1 MVHIFQP
8 ACACGITKKKFVGL
22 YELSDVDECAEG
34 IHSCSSKAECTD
46 IDGGYYCN
54 STEGSI
60 SDSHGNGQLGERVTM
75 ETIVMVTDDRAVLIG
90 LIAPLAVLSLVLAVA
105 VTVCLTLAITYHI
118 KRKGGEFPTVNHD
131 MYSNISVSLSLSLSL
146 SLVQIIIIIFKT

>member
-1 MVHIFQP
+1 M
-8 ACACGITKKKFVGL
+8 GL

-90 LIAPLAVLSLVLAVA
+90 LIAPLAAISSPGSGSYCLSDTRNNLP
-105 VTVCLTLAITYHI
+105 HQ
-118 KRKGGEFPTVNHD
+118 KERR
-131 MYSNISVSLSLSLSL
+131 
-146 SLVQIIIIIFKT
+146 